1 MSIEIVGDKVIVKDE
16 ELSLNLARVILDR
29 LYTLQRMGL
38 RDMQVLIFKTK
49 EVYHGRCPEDD
60 I

>member
-16 ELSLNLARVILDR
+16 ELNLTLARAILDR
-29 LYTLQRMGL
+29 LYTIQRTGL

-49 EVYHGRCPEDD
+49 DVYHGSAQDD